1 MKSKIFMY
9 LFFFSILLLLFMF
22 MNQKS
27 IYEKQQKEIDRLTE
41 KVKASTD
48 SISSMEDRI
57 LDLNYFTLQGNEN
70 PVSYLENIGLDA
82 AEVENTLTEDIY
94 DLNLTKGGN
103 PLINLEGY
111 GEMRINKV
119 KFLNHRWI
127 QADFSDGRVWGELLI
142 DYFYDE
148 NMQVELTPISTVF
161 YPN

>member
-9 LFFFSILLLLFMF
+9 LFFFSLLLVLFMF

-27 IYEKQQKEIDRLTE
+27 IYEKQQKEIDRLTM
-41 KVKASTD
+41 KMTNAND
-48 SISSMEDRI
+48 SIAVMGDRI

-70 PVSYLENIGLDA
+70 PITYLENIGLDA
-82 AEVENTLTEDIY
+82 TEVENTLTEDIY

-103 PLINLEGY
+103 PLINIEGY

-127 QADFSDGRVWGELLI
+127 QADFSDGRIWGEMLI

-148 NMQVELTPISTVF
+148 NMQVELTPIATVL

>member
-27 IYEKQQKEIDRLTE
+27 IYEKQQKQIDRLTE
-41 KVKASTD
+41 KVKESTD
-48 SISSMEDRI
+48 SIAAMEDRI

-103 PLINLEGY
+103 PLINVEGY
-111 GEMRINKV
+111 GELRINKV

-127 QADFSDGRVWGELLI
+127 QVDFTDGSLWGEMLI

-148 NMQVELTPISTVF
+148 NMQVELTPISTVL

>member
-1 MKSKIFMY
+1 
-9 LFFFSILLLLFMF
+9 

-27 IYEKQQKEIDRLTE
+27 IYEKQQKEINRLTE

-111 GEMRINKV
+111 GELRINKV

-127 QADFSDGRVWGELLI
+127 QADFTDGRVWGEMLI